1 MNKLTKSTLIAG
13 LVLSVGAMSTLA
25 VSPKANAET
34 VLESNQYK
42 SVTLFSKAE
51 IKTLTGLDVTVK
63 NAPAIQKAL
72 SEVAVWEEAGYE
84 TSEATLIANR
94 VKLSYNQSLNLLK
107 KMANTSNLQF
117 KVTLVKNNYYPKAE
131 IGVQNHVSAPE
142 AKKPEVSNP
151 GTETPEVEVP
161 ETSTPLG
168 TVIES
173 NAYKSITLFTKAE
186 IKELTGLELTTKN
199 AAAIQKALTD
209 AKVWEKA
216 GYEASEATLIANRV
230 KLNASQSL
238 ALLQKVANVANLDFK
253 VIVIKNNFP
262 KAELGVQ
269 SHGSAPEVEA
279 PETEKPGDSSNAGEE
294 ESAEQT
300 SDIRQLQIELDY
312 KKGDIQLQYQV
323 NSNGTIKAQYKNGL
337 TKENFQGAKAEEKVK
352 AVLTGIDLNS
362 ANQSDIE
369 KHVVK
374 KLNAGS
380 DYKQF
385 QLQAQ
390 FTDNTKV
397 KIKIKK

>member
-84 TSEATLIANR
+84 T
-94 VKLSYNQSLNLLK
+94 
-107 KMANTSNLQF
+107 
-117 KVTLVKNNYYPKAE
+117 
-131 IGVQNHVSAPE
+131 
-142 AKKPEVSNP
+142 
-151 GTETPEVEVP
+151 
-161 ETSTPLG
+161 
-168 TVIES
+168 
-173 NAYKSITLFTKAE
+173 
-186 IKELTGLELTTKN
+186 
-199 AAAIQKALTD
+199 
-209 AKVWEKA
+209 
-216 GYEASEATLIANRV
+216 SEATLIANRV

>member
-142 AKKPEVSNP
+142 AEKPEVSNP

-216 GYEASEATLIANRV
+216 G
-230 KLNASQSL
+230 
-238 ALLQKVANVANLDFK
+238 
-253 VIVIKNNFP
+253 
-262 KAELGVQ
+262 
-269 SHGSAPEVEA
+269 
-279 PETEKPGDSSNAGEE
+279 EE

-362 ANQSDIE
+362 ASQSDIE